1 VNGAAR
7 SWWRRLS
14 LRRPFGLR
22 LRLTVLY
29 LSFFIVVL
37 LARGWLFRQ
46 TLQTIMDGGAG
57 TILEEQFKAAVSY
70 LEPAGAEGRLVWSA
84 NASHGETMPLVQSL
98 RRVIL
103 ITAPGGE
110 QVIEMSETFRRLA
123 LTPAAVGVRLSAQN
137 PTSFVQRSADGGSYL
152 VHAGR
157 REDGA
162 IVALGRSLETTD
174 RVVDEFTRTYLVS
187 LPVVILAVG
196 LAGWLLAAR
205 ALQPLQDVSR
215 ATRSITGDSLSLRLQ
230 RRGAEDE
237 LDQLID
243 SFNSMVDRLQHS
255 FTQIRQFSIDASHE
269 LRTPLTAVRAQLE
282 LALLTAQTPEQYR
295 EALATAIED
304 TDHSAQVVKSLLYLS
319 QVESGQV
326 VLAQEPLH
334 LDELTARVAE
344 QFQVPAEAGEL
355 QLNIALEAA
364 TLKGDRTMMQRL
376 ISNLLANAI
385 KYTPQG
391 GRVSVEVSQQPDGR
405 AVLAISDT
413 GPGIAAEHLPKI
425 FERFYRIEERSGGP
439 RGLGL
444 GLSFVSLIAKAHG
457 ANVSV
462 DSEVGTGTRFTV
474 RFPATAAA
482 AAAPATPDTAT
493 AMSR

>member
-1 VNGAAR
+1 MKDAAHG
-7 SWWRRLS
+7 WWQRLG

-29 LSFFIVVL
+29 LSFFIVVM

-46 TLQTIMDGGAG
+46 TVRTIMDSDAE
-57 TILEEQFKAAVSY
+57 TILEGQFTAALSY
-70 LEPAGAEGRLVWSA
+70 LEPTGPGGQLAWSA
-84 NASHGETMPLVQSL
+84 NASHGDTMPLVQSL

-103 ITAPGGE
+103 ITEPRGDGLVEVSEAFRQLGLTTAELGE
-110 QVIEMSETFRRLA
+110 
-123 LTPAAVGVRLSAQN
+123 RLSVRS
-137 PTSFVQRSADGGSYL
+137 PTNFVQRSKNGDMYL
-152 VHAGR
+152 VRAGR
-157 REDGA
+157 REDGT
-162 IVALGRSLETTD
+162 IVALGRSLEATE

-196 LAGWLLAAR
+196 IAGWLLAAR
-205 ALQPLQDVSR
+205 ALRPLQDVSR
-215 ATRSITGDSLSLRLQ
+215 AARSITGDNLDLRLQ
-230 RRGAEDE
+230 RRGTDDE

-295 EALATAIED
+295 EALVTAIED
-304 TDHSAQVVKSLLYLS
+304 TDHLSQVVRSLLHLS

-326 VLAQEPLH
+326 TVARELLR
-334 LDELTARVAE
+334 LDELCGRVVE
-344 QFQVPAEAGEL
+344 QFHVPAEAGDL
-355 QLNIALEAA
+355 RLASALEQCVVR
-364 TLKGDRTMMQRL
+364 GDRTQLQRL

-385 KYTPQG
+385 KYTPPG
-391 GRVSVEVSQQPDGR
+391 GKVTVKACSLPDGR
-405 AVLAISDT
+405 AELDVADT

-425 FERFYRIEERSGGP
+425 FERFYRVQESNAAP

-457 ANVSV
+457 A
-462 DSEVGTGTRFTV
+462 EVAVESKVGKGTRFTV
-474 RFPATAAA
+474 RFPATVPA
-482 AAAPATPDTAT
+482 ATPPADPVL
-493 AMSR
+493 SR